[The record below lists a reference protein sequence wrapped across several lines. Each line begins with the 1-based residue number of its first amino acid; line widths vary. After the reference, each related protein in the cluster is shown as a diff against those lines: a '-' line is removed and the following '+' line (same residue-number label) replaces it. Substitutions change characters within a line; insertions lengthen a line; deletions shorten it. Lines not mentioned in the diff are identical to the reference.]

1 MMEIVSQI
9 LTERPGRSRKRE
21 YSISDLDSAVSSQS
35 DERKHVL
42 LYPGDYAS
50 EWTSTVEI
58 EVPENVSITLLPG
71 AIVEY
76 DGNFRRKSY
85 RNYSGPAQ
93 EAKDSQGDLVHPL
106 SDGERYVSPNFT
118 GHVEN
123 ITDLNLASEWA
134 FKQEFERSLWSLRNA
149 DSATAINIPHEGVL
163 ELRPENKIE
172 ITSGAVPG
180 VEEGA
185 YVEIDHKEVTTQ
197 VIGPGTTTTGGNINN
212 EGTPHVIQ
220 NLSVD
225 DGHVVAGDTLEV
237 VTRLEGTSKF
247 INVSQMEG
255 DIEIDHGTVGTEI
268 DPTQVANLDQKSVS
282 SIETDERGH
291 VENVVFEDRTRE
303 VQAGIALSGN
313 GLGSGKFEVN
323 HKPISISGSPENSG
337 ATLVRSV
344 EPFTPAS
351 GVETGHVSGVEAVD
365 VVEGNNIIID
375 ASGTTEI
382 EISTVPTVK
391 TRSPNQNEGENGDMW
406 FVEE

>member
-1 MMEIVSQI
+1 MEVVSQI
-9 LTERPGRSRKRE
+9 LTERPGRTGKKE
-21 YSISDLDSAVSSQS
+21 YSISDLDNAVSSQS

-58 EVPENVSITLLPG
+58 EVPENVSVTLLPG
-71 AIVEY
+71 AVVEY

-93 EAKDSQGDLVHPL
+93 EAKNAQGDLVHPL

-172 ITSGAVPG
+172 ISSGVVPG

-185 YVEIDHKEVTTQ
+185 YARIDHKEVTTQ

-237 VTRLEGTSKF
+237 VTRLESTSKF

-255 DIEIDHGTVGTEI
+255 DIEIDHGTVGTEV

-313 GLGSGKFEVN
+313 DLGSGKFEVN

-351 GVETGHVSGVEAVD
+351 GVETGHVSGVKAVD
-365 VVEGNNIIID
+365 VVEGNNIIVD
-375 ASGTTEI
+375 ASGTSEI

>member
-1 MMEIVSQI
+1 MEVVSQI
-9 LTERPGRSRKRE
+9 LTERPGRSGKQE
-21 YSISDLDSAVSSQS
+21 YSISDLGAAVSSES
-35 DERKHVL
+35 DKRKHVL

-50 EWTSTVEI
+50 EWSTSVEV

-93 EAKDSQGDLVHPL
+93 EAKNAQGDLVHPL
-106 SDGERYVSPNFT
+106 SDGERYVRPNFT

-134 FKQEFERSLWSLRNA
+134 FKQEFERSLWSFRNS
-149 DSATAINIPHEGVL
+149 DSATAFNIPHEGVF
-163 ELRPENKIE
+163 EFRPENKIE
-172 ITSGAVPG
+172 ITSGVVPG

-185 YVEIDHKEVTTQ
+185 YVELNHKEITTQ

-237 VTRLEGTSKF
+237 VTKLEDVSKF
-247 INVSQMEG
+247 IEVSQMEG
-255 DIEIDHGTVGTEI
+255 DIEIDHGSVGTEV
-268 DPTQVANLDQKSVS
+268 DPTQIGNLEEKSVS

-291 VENVVFEDRTRE
+291 IENVVFEDRVKE
-303 VQAGIALSGN
+303 VEAGLAISGN
-313 GLGSGKFEVN
+313 DLGSGKFEVN
-323 HKPISISGSPENSG
+323 HKPISISGSPQNSG

-344 EPFTPAS
+344 EPYAPSS
-351 GVETGHVSGVEAVD
+351 GVETGHISGVEAVD
-365 VVEGNNIIID
+365 IVEGNNIIID
-375 ASGTTEI
+375 ESGSGEI